1 MLISHSSLLLF
12 VAGAGLLLVIPGPA
26 VTYVVSRSVA
36 HGRAAGLVSV
46 LGIVAGTLC
55 HVLGA
60 TLGLSALLVSS
71 AHAFQFVKYVGAAYL
86 VYLGI
91 RTLIRQESEWIER
104 DRNDDWHLT
113 RIFGE
118 GVLVN
123 VLNPKTA
130 LFFLAFLP
138 QFVDPKRGHTTLQ
151 ILELGILFVIMGWF
165 SDSVYALIAGSL
177 AERFRSN
184 RRIRRVLRKVSG
196 GTLIALGLTCA
207 FSGAKSK

>member
-12 VAGAGLLLVIPGPA
+12 VAGAALLLVIPGPA

-46 LGIVAGTLC
+46 LGIVAGAIC

-91 RTLIRQESEWIER
+91 CTLSEQESDWIQR
-104 DRNDDWHLT
+104 DGNETRLI

-118 GVLVN
+118 GVLAN

-138 QFVDPKRGHTTLQ
+138 QFVDPKRGHATLQ

-165 SDSVYALIAGSL
+165 SDSVYALIAGTL
-177 AERFRSN
+177 AERLRKN
-184 RRIRRVLRKVSG
+184 RRIRRVQRRVSG

>member
-1 MLISHSSLLLF
+1 MLVDSSSLALF
-12 VAGAGLLLVIPGPA
+12 AAGAVILLVIPGPA
-26 VTYVVSRSVA
+26 VTYIVSRSVA

-46 LGIVAGTLC
+46 MGISVGTLC
-55 HVLGA
+55 HVLAA

-71 AHAFQFVKYVGAAYL
+71 ARAFQAVKYLGAAYL

-91 RTLIRQESEWIER
+91 RTLRREDHYLSQSGAKESR
-104 DRNDDWHLT
+104 LV

-138 QFVDPKRGHTTLQ
+138 QFVNPSRGHTTTQ
-151 ILELGILFVIMGWF
+151 ILELGILFVLMSCA
-165 SDSVYALIAGSL
+165 SDSIYALLADSV
-177 AERFRSN
+177 AERTRGN
-184 RRIRRVLRKVSG
+184 ARLQRMQRKLSG
-196 GTLIALGLTCA
+196 ATLIALGLTCA